1 MADVNVDPSMMISN
15 LELCEWGELGGQ
27 RLLAVQLWQ
36 AWSCAWRETW
46 TGLGWGCTRERPYG
60 DTLILHIS

>member
-27 RLLAVQLWQ
+27 RFLAVQLWQ
-36 AWSCAWRETW
+36 GHLHGLARGEKPGRVWAGAVRGSVLTET
-46 TGLGWGCTRERPYG
+46 R
-60 DTLILHIS
+60 